1 MLTNKSTIMLAAII
15 LSGCAVKPTA
25 SVQLNYAFPFSSDY
39 WIHSDR
45 SWQCEQPQFRGEV
58 GLETKGG
65 WEAGVYHESMVLC
78 GTLNTKP
85 EIFENGVYVKKS
97 WGGW

>member
-1 MLTNKSTIMLAAII
+1 MYSIKSTIMLATII
-15 LSGCAVKPTA
+15 LSGCAVKPVA
-25 SVQLNYAFPFSSDY
+25 SVQANYAFPFSRDY
-39 WIHSDR
+39 WVDSER

-58 GLETKGG
+58 GLQTKKGF
-65 WEAGVYHESMVLC
+65 EAGLYHESMILC
-78 GTLNTKP
+78 GTWNEKP